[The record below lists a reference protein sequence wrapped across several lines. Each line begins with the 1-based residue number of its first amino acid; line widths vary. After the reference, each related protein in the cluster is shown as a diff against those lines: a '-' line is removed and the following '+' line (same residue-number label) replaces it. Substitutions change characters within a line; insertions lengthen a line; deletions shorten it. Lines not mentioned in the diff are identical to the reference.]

1 MSRVSHLRH
10 PFLREREKSSSYQ
23 HMGSRRLIHTIG
35 QISLRPKRKQT
46 STFEDTLKSLNDPA
60 WDSEAMSKSLTMTA
74 DSMGHSAEIK
84 LADISNDFVEIQNE
98 MGGIMR
104 KIEYQV
110 ADAESG

>member
-1 MSRVSHLRH
+1 
-10 PFLREREKSSSYQ
+10 
-23 HMGSRRLIHTIG
+23 MGSRRLIHTIG